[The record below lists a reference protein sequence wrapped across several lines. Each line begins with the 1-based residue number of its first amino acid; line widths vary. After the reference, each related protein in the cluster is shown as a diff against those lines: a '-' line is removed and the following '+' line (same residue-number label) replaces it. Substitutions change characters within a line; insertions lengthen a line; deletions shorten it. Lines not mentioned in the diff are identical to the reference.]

1 MHLAKKTKKKQK
13 NHKCGP
19 ILNNKSVKQS
29 IMCEVMT
36 MAFLLAYVSLRAQT
50 ELWIAISI
58 EYNAVRPLT

>member
-1 MHLAKKTKKKQK
+1 MHLAKKPTKKH
-13 NHKCGP
+13 HKRGP
-19 ILNNKSVKQS
+19 ILNNKSVKQT

-36 MAFLLAYVSLRAQT
+36 MAFLLAYVSLRAET